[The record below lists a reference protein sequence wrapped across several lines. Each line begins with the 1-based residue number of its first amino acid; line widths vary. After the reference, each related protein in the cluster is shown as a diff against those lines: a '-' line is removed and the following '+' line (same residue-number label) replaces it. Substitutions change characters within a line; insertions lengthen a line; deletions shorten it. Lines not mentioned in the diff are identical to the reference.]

1 VRFLHLRILSLFRY
15 EREATQMA
23 RRMSEALKVDLA
35 RELGVY
41 ETVRRHGW
49 GEVPAR
55 KCGELVR
62 LAIRRAERA
71 LR

>member
-1 VRFLHLRILSLFRY
+1 
-15 EREATQMA
+15 MA
-23 RRMSEALKVDLA
+23 QRMSDALKTDLA

-41 ETVRRHGW
+41 ETVRRQGW
-49 GEVPAR
+49 GAVSAR

-62 LAIRRAERA
+62 LAIRRAERS

>member
-1 VRFLHLRILSLFRY
+1 
-15 EREATQMA
+15 MA

-41 ETVRRHGW
+41 ETVRRQGW

>member
-1 VRFLHLRILSLFRY
+1 
-15 EREATQMA
+15 MA
-23 RRMSEALKVDLA
+23 RRMSDALKADLA

-41 ETVRRHGW
+41 ETVRRQGW
-49 GEVPAR
+49 GDVSAR

-62 LAIRRAERA
+62 LAIRRAKTT